1 VYPNHAALDV
11 FDETDHRGKVRP
23 RFTVPAARRP
33 AQRCRRV
40 DGDAA
45 AGEIGRHGASARIV
59 SGIPDPPGHCNPAG
73 GIVGSNGAGRDGCRP
88 MICRSEEQPPAAQ
101 FGEYVARVAP
111 AAPAPYKYPAIAA
124 VSDDEAHAIMDW
136 AAASPTTPFAPSAA
150 ERRSGV
156 SILRLKMGSGMI
168 SELASLGTVE
178 IDVDETVRPAA

>member
-1 VYPNHAALDV
+1 
-11 FDETDHRGKVRP
+11 
-23 RFTVPAARRP
+23 
-33 AQRCRRV
+33 
-40 DGDAA
+40 
-45 AGEIGRHGASARIV
+45 
-59 SGIPDPPGHCNPAG
+59 
-73 GIVGSNGAGRDGCRP
+73 

-156 SILRLKMGSGMI
+156 SILRLKMGSGI
-168 SELASLGTVE
+168 NGLLLLP
-178 IDVDETVRPAA
+178 IETRRQVRSPADRGR